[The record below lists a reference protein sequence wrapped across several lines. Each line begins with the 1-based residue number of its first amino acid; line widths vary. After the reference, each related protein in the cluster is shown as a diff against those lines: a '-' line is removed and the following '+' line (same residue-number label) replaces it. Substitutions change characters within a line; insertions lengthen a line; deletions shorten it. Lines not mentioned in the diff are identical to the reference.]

1 LTLEEATD
9 LWRDRGAAVPL
20 PMGERIGVQEAWEMP
35 LHELTLST
43 LKLTATTP
51 TDQARILAATDAN
64 AGSWLNALPSP
75 QLGTHLPNE
84 SFRIACALRLGAD
97 ICVPHKCPC
106 GVNVCSLGLHGLAC
120 KRSRGRWSRHG
131 AANDVIARALGSGG
145 VPSIKEPPG
154 CSRADGK
161 RPDGL
166 TLVPWKRGKPLVWD
180 FTCADTFAPSHV
192 ASTATHRGSAAEG
205 AAGAKTKKY
214 EFLDGAYIFA
224 PIAVETTG
232 VWAKDSLRVV
242 EDIGRRITE
251 VSGEKRAT
259 SFLLQRLS
267 IAVQRGNVAAVLG
280 TLPPGKEL
288 EEIYIL

>member
-1 LTLEEATD
+1 
-9 LWRDRGAAVPL
+9 
-20 PMGERIGVQEAWEMP
+20 
-35 LHELTLST
+35 
-43 LKLTATTP
+43 
-51 TDQARILAATDAN
+51 
-64 AGSWLNALPSP
+64 
-75 QLGTHLPNE
+75 
-84 SFRIACALRLGAD
+84 
-97 ICVPHKCPC
+97 
-106 GVNVCSLGLHGLAC
+106 
-120 KRSRGRWSRHG
+120 
-131 AANDVIARALGSGG
+131 

-166 TLVPWKRGKPLVWD
+166 TLVPWKRGRPLVWD

-192 ASTATHRGSAAEG
+192 VTTATSRGSAAVE
-205 AAGAKTKKY
+205 ASEAKKKKY
-214 EFLDGAYIFA
+214 EFLGDAYIFA

-232 VWAKDSLRVV
+232 VWAKESLLFIK
-242 EDIGRRITE
+242 EIGRRIAE
-251 VSGEKRAT
+251 ASGEKRST